1 MKILAILP
9 EAKTVAAALDTAE
22 AAAAC
27 IEQASIEALHVMV
40 DPDQMFASPEE
51 IDLQYLRAARE
62 GSAGQRAEATRV
74 AFSAWVDRHPGA
86 PVSPEWKRIAGME
99 LENIC
104 AEAKAFDLLVVPR
117 GFNADGAD
125 AMYTVFYCARRP
137 FIVAPRTRPPGWG
150 PHLTDCIVI
159 AWNGTAA
166 CRRAV
171 QAARPW
177 LMHSTRTIVLLIAE
191 GADDARELVSDL
203 AGSGIAVAV
212 ETVARDSE
220 KLGDQIVTR
229 ARALGATLLV
239 MGAHRHNAWVEWVTG
254 HTTNQA
260 LRHEDITFF
269 MAH

>member
-9 EAKTVAAALDTAE
+9 EARTVAAALDAAE

-40 DPDQMFASPEE
+40 DPDQMIASPEE
-51 IDLQYLRAARE
+51 IDLQYLRVARE
-62 GSAGQRAEATRV
+62 GSAEQRAEATRI

-99 LENIC
+99 MENIC

-137 FIVAPRTRPPGWG
+137 FIVAPRSRSLPAGRY
-150 PHLTDCIVI
+150 LTDRIVI
-159 AWNGTAA
+159 AWNGTPA
-166 CRRAV
+166 CRRAAV
-171 QAARPW
+171 AARPW
-177 LMHSTRTIVLLIAE
+177 LMRSARTIVLLIAE
-191 GADDARELVSDL
+191 GAQEARELALDL
-203 AGSGIAVAV
+203 AGSGITV
-212 ETVARDSE
+212 EIKTVARDSE
-220 KLGDQIVTR
+220 KLGDQVVTQ

-239 MGAHRHNAWVEWVTG
+239 MGAHRHNAWVEWLTG

-260 LRHEDITFF
+260 LRHDDITFF